1 MTDPRRTT
9 SGTRPNTPHHSS
21 QGSRRSRRDLPS
33 IKELVTDL
41 RDDTVRLVKGEIALA
56 KAEMGEKA
64 KSLGVGAGLL
74 VGALVLVLFGFGT
87 LLAAAVLGLSL
98 VLPAW
103 LAALIVGG
111 ALILVAVVLALIGV
125 AKLKKGAKPVP
136 ERSLEALGIGRDR
149 SDDSRVDARAH
160 DRVDD
165 HDDHADQTSH
175 GTRARNEDAA

>member
-9 SGTRPNTPHHSS
+9 SGTRPSTPHHSS
-21 QGSRRSRRDLPS
+21 PGSRRSRRDLPS

-56 KAEMGEKA
+56 KAEMGAKA

-74 VGALVLVLFGFGT
+74 VGALILVLFGFGT
-87 LLAAAVLGLSL
+87 LLAAAVLGLAL
-98 VLPAW
+98 VMPAW

-111 ALILVAVVLALIGV
+111 ALILIAVVLALIGV
-125 AKLKKGAKPVP
+125 NKLKKGAKPVP
-136 ERSLEALGIGRDR
+136 ERSLEALGIGQHRD
-149 SDDSRVDARAH
+149 DDAH
-160 DRVDD
+160 TDP
-165 HDDHADQTSH
+165 TSH